1 MVAIK
6 MYPARDGDALL
17 IICHQEKCGFFI
29 DGGYAE
35 TYRQYILP
43 DLRALGLNGYR
54 LRLVMAT
61 HIDADHIGGLADF
74 FIDNGQASHPSVIPV
89 DAVWHNSLRAMTT
102 SHENASDA
110 GNGKITNFVK
120 RQYHLAQ
127 KSGNPTE
134 ISARQGS
141 SLAATLLAGG
151 YHWNEGSGFQKICSS
166 RPTAPPLNVNSFQ
179 ILSPSEERLSALCLW
194 WRRKLVSLGFSGQYS
209 ANGAF
214 DDAFE
219 FLCKEDASP
228 PPPPHMISAKIP
240 LLQRDYLPDTS
251 PTNGSSI
258 AFSLTLSN
266 KRMLML
272 GDAWAEEVVT
282 SLKANGGPQY
292 FDIIKISHHGSIR
305 NTSPELL
312 SLIDAPMYLISTDG
326 KKHAR
331 HPDLAV
337 LKAVVDRPATFTRT
351 LFFNYA
357 TRASAFMKTYVSAN
371 GAPFRVIEGATDWI
385 TL

>member
-1 MVAIK
+1 

-17 IICHQEKCGFFI
+17 IICDQEKCGFFI

-35 TYRQYILP
+35 TYWQYILP
-43 DLRALGLNGYR
+43 DLKALNLNGYR

-61 HIDADHIGGLADF
+61 HIDADHIGGLVDF
-74 FIDNGQASHPSVIPV
+74 FTDNGWASDPSVIPV

-102 SHENASDA
+102 SHENTPDA
-110 GNGKITNFVK
+110 DNGKIRDFVK
-120 RQYHLAQ
+120 RQSHLAE
-127 KSGNPTE
+127 KSGRPTE

-141 SLAATLLAGG
+141 TLAATLLAGN
-151 YHWNEGSGFQKICSS
+151 YHWNEGAGFQKICTSW
-166 RPTAPPLNVNSFQ
+166 PAVPPMNISSFQ

-194 WRRKLVSLGFSGQYS
+194 WRRKLVALGFSGQYC
-209 ANGAF
+209 ANEVF

-219 FLCKEDASP
+219 LLCREDASRA
-228 PPPPHMISAKIP
+228 PPPHMISAKTP
-240 LLQRDYLPDTS
+240 LLQRDYLPDNS

-272 GDAWAEEVVT
+272 ADAWAEEVVT
-282 SLKANGGPQY
+282 SLKASGVPQH

-326 KKHAR
+326 KKHVI
-331 HPDLAV
+331 HPDIAV
-337 LKAVVDRPATFTRT
+337 LKAIVDRPATFTRT

-357 TRASAFMKTYVSAN
+357 TRASAFMKTYLSAS
-371 GAPFRVIEGATDWI
+371 GAPFRVIEGATEWI